1 MAYHAKRQ
9 LGFQHIDN
17 LSVTKGASF
26 CSSAWQN
33 PSLTFMALTVRAV
46 DYAAR
51 KCSGDAFNWRLNP
64 TLKIQKSI
72 HE

>member
-1 MAYHAKRQ
+1 MGADPATSVLNAYNQCHD
-9 LGFQHIDN
+9 IDN
-17 LSVTKGASF
+17 LFVTDGASF

-51 KCSGDAFNWRLNP
+51 EMQQGR
-64 TLKIQKSI
+64 I
-72 HE
+72 